1 MFSIGGIVK
10 HNPIVTTAKPAAVSA
25 SGYAAAVMIYVFA
38 VAFCLSWAGVP
49 WIYCSEIFP

>member
-1 MFSIGGIVK
+1 MYSIGGIVK
-10 HNPIVTTAKPAAVSA
+10 YNPVGVTA
-25 SGYAAAVMIYVFA
+25 SGYGAAVMVYVFA